1 MCVYLCVPGT
11 SSGLPSQGQLK
22 AHADNDESC
31 AAGPYSLHGHTSS
44 EPAVYGVAVESKQGI
59 IRNRLLNYY
68 YYKMGKRA
76 KGRSIFQTANIF
88 VPNKQFTMT

>member
-31 AAGPYSLHGHTSS
+31 AAGPYSLYGHTSS

-68 YYKMGKRA
+68 YYKMGKEQKEEAFFRLL
-76 KGRSIFQTANIF
+76 IFLFPINSL
-88 VPNKQFTMT
+88 P